1 MRTKMWCFGTTRGIL
16 GDGIDG
22 SGISKDMVSEYRLRP
37 SYEGPT
43 VFRLS
48 TELRHLEGNL
58 EYESPMIPVGDNE
71 IRIRCNVLDEVRISG
86 VKSSS

>member
-1 MRTKMWCFGTTRGIL
+1 MRTKMWCFGTIRGIL

-71 IRIRCNVLDEVRISG
+71 IRIQCNVLDEVRISG
-86 VKSSS
+86 